1 MINII
6 ILCILYFANNEILY
20 RPSYNTIEQSLYQ
33 YVNPE
38 SHIDY
43 NRTYNNNNI

>member
-6 ILCILYFANNEILY
+6 ILCILYLANNEILY
-20 RPSYNTIEQSLYQ
+20 IPAYNTIEQSIYQ

-43 NRTYNNNNI
+43 NRTNNYNI